1 MADLTAIQRLGAN
14 LTFNDTTKVLSIDLN
29 DLASITIN
37 GVDVGLTD
45 VASITAA
52 NLDSYASKI
61 LWALLL
67 LNQANQPENNND
79 ETVGIY
85 LTNGG
90 KRNVTRNNV
99 AQFGYILTC
108 TAYQNDSL
116 GVVLDPDNI
125 GA

>member
-1 MADLTAIQRLGAN
+1 MADLLATNRLGTSVTLN
-14 LTFNDTTKVLSIDLN
+14 GTSKILSIDLN
-29 DLASITIN
+29 DFSSITIS
-37 GVDVGLTD
+37 GVDVGLSD
-45 VASITAA
+45 VASITPA
-52 NLDSYASKI
+52 NLDEYASKI
-61 LWALLL
+61 IWALLL
-67 LNQANQPENNND
+67 FNQQNQPENNND

-90 KRNVTRNNV
+90 KRSVIRNGV
-99 AQFGYILTC
+99 AQFGYIFNV